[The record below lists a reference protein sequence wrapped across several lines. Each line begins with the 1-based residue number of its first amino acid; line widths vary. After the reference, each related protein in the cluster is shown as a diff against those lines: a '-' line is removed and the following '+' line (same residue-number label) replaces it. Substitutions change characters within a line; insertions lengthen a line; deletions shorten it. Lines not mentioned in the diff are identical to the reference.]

1 MPWAAGGTAS
11 YKTLAAPL
19 GVMGGERIFSLDIH
33 ERAHGPHG
41 LVAGTT
47 GSGKSELLQSWIL
60 SMALNL
66 HPHDVAFVIIDYKG
80 GGMANLLVDLPHVV
94 GKITNIGSNIGRS
107 LVSLQSE
114 MKRRQRIFEEYDV
127 NHIDKYQK
135 LYRDGKGGER
145 LPHLIIV
152 APVHR

>member
-19 GVMGGERIFSLDIH
+19 GGMGGERIVSLDIH

-127 NHIDKYQK
+127 NHIDK
-135 LYRDGKGGER
+135 
-145 LPHLIIV
+145 
-152 APVHR
+152 